1 METGVEP
8 SWNPRDCSQIP
19 GVASVEVCLGLAS
32 SLVNRLRC
40 LPVVVVMQA
49 TQHWARRKRPVDR
62 RFFWPYRS
70 ARDALLDPLMRPSAV
85 KVPFVFL
92 HDSVQMSSAQNQDVV
107 QTFSP
112 QAAEEAL
119 AYGGVPS
126 VRTPS
131 VLCTAFSAHR
141 FLRLLARTNLHTCSR
156 YPGSRNVVLP
166 QMVWLHAVAGL
177 PTDLLGSSSPQN
189 APRGES
195 PARQ

>member
-1 METGVEP
+1 M
-8 SWNPRDCSQIP
+8 
-19 GVASVEVCLGLAS
+19 EVCLGLAS

-112 QAAEEAL
+112 QAAQEAF
-119 AYGGVPS
+119 AYGVRFGCS
-126 VRTPS
+126 VRCSENLNACSHSLERIS
-131 VLCTAFSAHR
+131 VLVVVVTDHMLSYPPICRVPRHPKMHHTARA
-141 FLRLLARTNLHTCSR
+141 
-156 YPGSRNVVLP
+156 
-166 QMVWLHAVAGL
+166 
-177 PTDLLGSSSPQN
+177 
-189 APRGES
+189 
-195 PARQ
+195 